1 MLYSQAKENNFSFF
15 TVDAEVGYRPFS
27 NFSISPLI
35 DVSKNIEEL
44 LDATCKAGLVGK
56 KFGREKI
63 IPTTNTVEIKK
74 FCQILKRF
82 TVSQYY

>member
-1 MLYSQAKENNFSFF
+1 MMTLFF
-15 TVDAEVGYRPFS
+15 FS
-27 NFSISPLI
+27 NFSISCLA
-35 DVSKNIEEL
+35 DASKKIEEL

-56 KFGREKI
+56 KFGKEKI
-63 IPTTNTVEIKK
+63 IPTNNTVEIKK

>member
-1 MLYSQAKENNFSFF
+1 MLL
-15 TVDAEVGYRPFS
+15 V
-27 NFSISPLI
+27 
-35 DVSKNIEEL
+35 
-44 LDATCKAGLVGK
+44 KAGLVGK